1 MTVHIRR
8 TWHTRDGQMEML
20 AQLWHL
26 QLTRLSPWRKNNFWP
41 TGRISSVSFSCWV
54 KSWKNNNCEVHHAS
68 GNAYLLIVMK
78 AVQSANSSNTVLVGD
93 DTDLL
98 ILLCHHASIE
108 SHDLF
113 LYPEPKK
120 TTKQPHIWNIKVTKQ
135 SLGPDICQHIF
146 FLYAVLG
153 CDTTYRLHRIG
164 KGASLKKFQAS
175 HSFRQHAKVLL
186 THSASKH
193 DVTCTWEKAL
203 VVLYNG
209 NSIDS
214 LDSLRH
220 QRFC

>member
-1 MTVHIRR
+1 MTHQRR
-8 TWHTRDGQMEML
+8 STGNAGTTVTCTADTPVTMKKEQFLANRQNKQCFIFML
-20 AQLWHL
+20 SEEL
-26 QLTRLSPWRKNNFWP
+26 K
-41 TGRISSVSFSCWV
+41 
-54 KSWKNNNCEVHHAS
+54 KNNCEVHHAS
-68 GNAYLLIVMK
+68 GNADLLIVTK
-78 AVQSANSSNTVLVGD
+78 AVQSANSSNTCLLV
-93 DTDLL
+93 TTQTPSSFSATM
-98 ILLCHHASIE
+98 HSSIE

-113 LYPEPKK
+113 LCPEPKK

-193 DVTCTWEKAL
+193 DVTCT
-203 VVLYNG
+203 
-209 NSIDS
+209 
-214 LDSLRH
+214 
-220 QRFC
+220 

>member
-1 MTVHIRR
+1 MCRAYFSALKLLYYGYKSLRKKCRYTSPNLFCFHGYELMRHAK
-8 TWHTRDGQMEML
+8 TWCVK
-20 AQLWHL
+20 WHH
-26 QLTRLSPWRKNNFWP
+26 LTA
-41 TGRISSVSFSCWV
+41 SFS
-54 KSWKNNNCEVHHAS
+54 AR
-68 GNAYLLIVMK
+68 LLIVMK
-78 AVQSANSSNTVLVGD
+78 AVQSANSSNNVLVGD

-113 LYPEPKK
+113 ICPEPKK

-193 DVTCTWEKAL
+193 DVTCT
-203 VVLYNG
+203 
-209 NSIDS
+209 
-214 LDSLRH
+214 
-220 QRFC
+220 